1 MKLHGTDLEN
11 DVFYMTLRQQQQQQ
25 QITSGTT
32 SSLKASAQPKK

>member
-11 DVFYMTLRQQQQQQ
+11 DVFYMTLRQQQQQ
-25 QITSGTT
+25 ITSGTT